1 MLHVTLG
8 CDAPLPASTSGTA
21 SYIW

>member
-8 CDAPLPASTSGTA
+8 HIG
-21 SYIW
+21 YY